1 MATNKSC
8 PPEGIDEHHGSYRI
22 RFKHKGKLY
31 REIHEGD
38 LTKSNLRAAIQ
49 RREWLI
55 ARLKVG
61 LPIEQT
67 DAAQLSEI
75 GEDYFESLAMPKIQH

>member
-1 MATNKSC
+1 MAVSNIIA
-8 PPEGIDEHHGSYRI
+8 PEGIDEHHGSYRI

-31 REIHEGD
+31 REIHRGD
-38 LTKSNLRAAIQ
+38 LSKSNLRAAIQ

-75 GEDYFESLAMPKIQH
+75 GEDYFESLDAKH